1 MTHSHRLFSF
11 SIVILA
17 LSGFLLIILAPQPL
31 GAGADSYTYV
41 SAAESYIAGQG
52 LKNLMGDGHTQV
64 LTHFPPMYSLL
75 LAGLGWVNKPLA
87 FAKWLHAS
95 IFFGNVLL
103 MGVVLRRL
111 TRHAWLSLA
120 GAAML
125 LTSELLVR
133 VHIYIW
139 TEALFIFLLLAAVY
153 GLCFYEAAETQT
165 KRFAFLILTAVFIG
179 LGTLTRYAGV
189 TLIGTTILLLL
200 FASPKM
206 NQQKFYEVMLFTLIS
221 SAPLALWFIRNA
233 ILGDSIANRTIL
245 YHPLPLELIP
255 AVLQLWGL
263 WILPGVR
270 VSNGAG
276 LSYLSLMVFA
286 IAVKY
291 WFGRP
296 VSKVFLW
303 CCIFVFLYCGFL
315 VFSISFIDA
324 STPLNYRILLPMFVA
339 SIIVF
344 LTSIAELMPK
354 IQNIPFVR
362 LMPLTMFLIYLVLNL
377 IASWRIVSPFYQ
389 FGFGYTAVYWQES
402 KLAAETTLFAEN
414 VHIYTNAP
422 DALYFTSDI
431 IARSLPATTNPISL
445 QTDADYPGR
454 LQSMLNQVEAGD
466 AVIVYFDTIDRW
478 YLPDKE
484 ELLQMAP
491 LNIVFENDEG
501 TIYTWKENGN

>member
-139 TEALFIFLLLAAVY
+139 TEALFIFLFLAAVY

-200 FASPKM
+200 FAPPKM

-221 SAPLALWFIRNA
+221 SAPWHY
-233 ILGDSIANRTIL
+233 G
-245 YHPLPLELIP
+245 
-255 AVLQLWGL
+255 
-263 WILPGVR
+263 
-270 VSNGAG
+270 
-276 LSYLSLMVFA
+276 
-286 IAVKY
+286 
-291 WFGRP
+291 
-296 VSKVFLW
+296 
-303 CCIFVFLYCGFL
+303 
-315 VFSISFIDA
+315 
-324 STPLNYRILLPMFVA
+324 
-339 SIIVF
+339 
-344 LTSIAELMPK
+344 
-354 IQNIPFVR
+354 
-362 LMPLTMFLIYLVLNL
+362 
-377 IASWRIVSPFYQ
+377 
-389 FGFGYTAVYWQES
+389 
-402 KLAAETTLFAEN
+402 LFA
-414 VHIYTNAP
+414 
-422 DALYFTSDI
+422 
-431 IARSLPATTNPISL
+431 
-445 QTDADYPGR
+445 
-454 LQSMLNQVEAGD
+454 MLFWG
-466 AVIVYFDTIDRW
+466 I
-478 YLPDKE
+478 L
-484 ELLQMAP
+484 
-491 LNIVFENDEG
+491 
-501 TIYTWKENGN
+501 